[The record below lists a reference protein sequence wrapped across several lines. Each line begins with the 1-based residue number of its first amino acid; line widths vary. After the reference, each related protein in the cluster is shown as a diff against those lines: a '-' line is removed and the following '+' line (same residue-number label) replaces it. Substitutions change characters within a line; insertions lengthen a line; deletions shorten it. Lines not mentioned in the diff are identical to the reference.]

1 MAQSSASLCLSYVIE
16 YAHRGLKCY
25 LILRPSKSV
34 SIGTRDRIFL
44 PKTCPVLRTFV
55 YQTLHERS
63 WRRPL
68 FHCHSLCYSSG
79 WISLLSFHHSHFCVL
94 LIKHKIVLDSTI
106 LSIEILTRNRKK
118 KKFKILKGKKEEQG
132 CLLFLGLFF
141 QGWNIPHTVPEA
153 RSPKPRWQKANYSLV
168 SSSFWWLQAFLGLWG
183 HPSNLYLHLKWSS
196 WPVPL
201 YVLLFLI
208 RALNGFR
215 IRPHAIWAHLHIY
228 VNYIC
233 RDPLCKPGSGWTCIL
248 GRGTDST
255 HHSYRVSSRQDTPSL
270 CLCIQ
275 PAPLWAFLSLTG
287 STQ

>member
-1 MAQSSASLCLSYVIE
+1 MPGSQDIRLSDFTWKKLKAPPLSLSQPLLFLRLDLTVKFSSLTFLCFIDQTQNCFGLHHFINWDSYKE
-16 YAHRGLKCY
+16 
-25 LILRPSKSV
+25 
-34 SIGTRDRIFL
+34 
-44 PKTCPVLRTFV
+44 
-55 YQTLHERS
+55 Q
-63 WRRPL
+63 
-68 FHCHSLCYSSG
+68 
-79 WISLLSFHHSHFCVL
+79 
-94 LIKHKIVLDSTI
+94 
-106 LSIEILTRNRKK
+106 KK

-201 YVLLFLI
+201 YVLLFVI
-208 RALNGFR
+208 RTLNGFR
-215 IRPHAIWAHLHIY
+215 IHPHAIWAHLHIY

-248 GRGTDST
+248 GRDTDST

>member
-1 MAQSSASLCLSYVIE
+1 MTYATLWSRQSYKVGNVIPISQMRNMRHRETTELADWQSKKMNAGLSDGRLPICVIIRMHNLC
-16 YAHRGLKCY
+16 
-25 LILRPSKSV
+25 
-34 SIGTRDRIFL
+34 
-44 PKTCPVLRTFV
+44 
-55 YQTLHERS
+55 
-63 WRRPL
+63 
-68 FHCHSLCYSSG
+68 
-79 WISLLSFHHSHFCVL
+79 
-94 LIKHKIVLDSTI
+94 
-106 LSIEILTRNRKK
+106 
-118 KKFKILKGKKEEQG
+118 LKGKKEEQG

-208 RALNGFR
+208 RTLNGFR
-215 IRPHAIWAHLHIY
+215 IHPHAIWAHLHIY